1 MKIVSIKSVFIN
13 TIMVVA
19 IVFVS
24 CNIEVKKGDAG
35 SIDSNMKSGIS
46 IEVIDKL
53 DSVDNENA
61 KELAKMPDT
70 AVQRINRMA
79 DSTRTVLKERKKE
92 LQKQVEQ

>member
-1 MKIVSIKSVFIN
+1 MKIVSIKSAFIN
-13 TIMVVA
+13 IIMVLA
-19 IVFVS
+19 IVFAS
-24 CNIEVKKGDAG
+24 CNVEVKKGDAG
-35 SIDSNMKSGIS
+35 SVDSNMKSGIS
-46 IEVIDKL
+46 IKVIDKL
-53 DSVDNENA
+53 DSVDNENV